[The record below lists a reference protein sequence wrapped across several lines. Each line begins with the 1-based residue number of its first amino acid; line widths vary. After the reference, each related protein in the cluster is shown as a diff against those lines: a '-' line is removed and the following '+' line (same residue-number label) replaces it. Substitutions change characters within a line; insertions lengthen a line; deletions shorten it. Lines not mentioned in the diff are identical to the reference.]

1 MSIDDSQEVGRL
13 IAAHR
18 AGDAQAWSSLI
29 KLVYAEL
36 RRLAHIQSA
45 GRPRDRT
52 LNTTSLVNE
61 CYLRLLAP
69 AQRGINDQNH
79 FFALASRIMRQ
90 VLCDYAKER
99 LAEKRGGGKPHQ
111 PVEALEQES
120 LDEASQ
126 LLELDEVLRQFAA
139 SEPRAAEVFEC
150 RYFGG
155 LSEQQ
160 TADALGIS
168 LRTAQR
174 EWNAAR
180 AWLQER
186 LS

>member
-1 MSIDDSQEVGRL
+1 MSIDETNDVGRL

-18 AGDAQAWSSLI
+18 AGDTAAWSSLI

-69 AQRGINDQNH
+69 AQRGIQDQHH

-90 VLCDYAKER
+90 VMCDYAKER
-99 LAEKRGGGKPHQ
+99 LADKREGGRMRQ
-111 PVEALEQES
+111 PVEALELES
-120 LDEASQ
+120 LEEAGQ
-126 LLELDEVLRQFAA
+126 LLELDDVLRKLAE
-139 SEPRAAEVFEC
+139 SNPRGADVFEC

-168 LRTAQR
+168 LRTVQR

-180 AWLQER
+180 AWMQDK

>member
-1 MSIDDSQEVGRL
+1 MSIDESSEVGRL

-18 AGDAQAWSSLI
+18 AGDDEAWSSLI
-29 KLVYAEL
+29 RVVYAEL

-69 AQRGINDQNH
+69 AQRGIQDQNH

-90 VLCDYAKER
+90 VMCDYAKER
-99 LAEKRGGGKPHQ
+99 LAEKRGGGQMRQ
-111 PVEALEQES
+111 PVEALEQASIE
-120 LDEASQ
+120 EAGQ
-126 LLELDEVLRQFAA
+126 LLELDDVLRKLAESNA
-139 SEPRAAEVFEC
+139 RAAEVFEC

-174 EWNAAR
+174 EWNSAR

>member
-1 MSIDDSQEVGRL
+1 MIE
-13 IAAHR
+13 AHR
-18 AGDAQAWSSLI
+18 GGDVRAWASLI

-36 RRLAHIQSA
+36 RRLAHVHSI
-45 GRPRDRT
+45 GRPTDRT
-52 LNTTSLVNE
+52 LGTTSLVHE

-99 LAEKRGGGKPHQ
+99 LAQKRGGGKLHESDE
-111 PVEALEQES
+111 VLEHTALSEAH
-120 LDEASQ
+120 D
-126 LLELDEVLRQFAA
+126 LLELDDALRQLAQQ
-139 SEPRAAEVFEC
+139 EPRAAEVFEC

-160 TADALGIS
+160 TADALEIS

-180 AWLQER
+180 AWLQAR
-186 LS
+186 LQ